1 MLREGSK
8 PQILPHGLIVV
19 LSAILKSDQYNSPGA
34 IVLLVLPIVSD
45 MIVAASGWSNFELDL
60 LQEILV

>member
-1 MLREGSK
+1 
-8 PQILPHGLIVV
+8 V

-45 MIVAASGWSNFELDL
+45 MMAVDLSLNLDGSKVGV
-60 LQEILV
+60 EIDFSSSVHCLGRFV